1 MAEPQM
7 LTYKDALKA
16 GYAVQ
21 VPSFQGY
28 AYGYYAYLS
37 ESQNYWKALSGD
49 NQNSTFGRDVIKN
62 NTPMPVDFWSKGLD
76 TYEKTTNRPN
86 QVKPLILSARGI
98 QTEAQVEATRK
109 QTEIVAAR
117 AAEEGRKAAV
127 LQQEVMGRTREG
139 AERSVSRTRARRA
152 GGGLLAAASSPDLTV
167 QPTGPAL
174 GGGSIAL
181 GGTGSG
187 LGSTSMLGAKLKV

>member
-1 MAEPQM
+1 M
-7 LTYKDALKA
+7 LTYQDALKA

-21 VPSFQGY
+21 VPSFAGFAFGGFVNQ
-28 AYGYYAYLS
+28 S
-37 ESQNYWKALSGD
+37 ESLNYWKALSGD
-49 NQNSTFGRDVIKN
+49 QPSTFGRDILKN

-76 TYEKTTNRPN
+76 TYEKTTKSPN
-86 QVKPLILSARGI
+86 QIKPVILAARKI
-98 QTEAQVEATRK
+98 QTEAQIAETRK
-109 QTEIVAAR
+109 QTEIMAAK

-139 AERSVSRTRARRA
+139 AEKASSRMRARRA

-187 LGSTSMLGAKLKV
+187 LGSTSMLGTRVKI

>member
-1 MAEPQM
+1 M
-7 LTYKDALKA
+7 LTYQDALKA

-21 VPSFQGY
+21 VPSFAGY
-28 AYGYYAYLS
+28 AYGGFVNQS
-37 ESQNYWKALSGD
+37 ESLKYWKALSGD
-49 NQNSTFGRDVIKN
+49 QPSTFGRDILKN

-76 TYEKTTNRPN
+76 NYEKTTNRPN
-86 QVKPLILSARGI
+86 QVKPVILAARGI